1 MSRQLVFELGHR
13 SAHGRD
19 DFLVAPSNE
28 LAVALIDAWPAWPAP
43 VVALS
48 GPQGSG
54 KTHLAEVWRAMSGA
68 VRFGASVLNNADV
81 PAMVATGKLIIEDIA
96 TLTDNAERN
105 LFHLLNLVKEAN
117 LSKAESASMLITSR
131 DAPAHLGVKLPDLS
145 SRLKALPH
153 AALGLPDDALLTG
166 VLVKLFDDRQLR
178 VTEPLITY
186 LASRIERSIAI
197 AHSVVEALDRAS
209 LSGKR
214 PITVP
219 LAAQILDELAAK

>member
-19 DFLVAPSNE
+19 DFLVAPSNK

-54 KTHLAEVWRAMSGA
+54 KTHLAEVWHAMSGA
-68 VRFGASVLNNADV
+68 VCFEASVLDDADV
-81 PAMVATGKLIIEDIA
+81 PALVARGRLIIEDIE
-96 TLTDNAERN
+96 TLSDTAERN
-105 LFHLLNLVKEAN
+105 LFHLLNLVKE
-117 LSKAESASMLITSR
+117 EGASMLLTSR
-131 DAPAHLGVKLPDLS
+131 KAPAHLGIKLPDLS

-178 VTEPLITY
+178 VAEPLITY

-197 AHSVVEALDRAS
+197 ARDTVEALDRAS

-219 LAAQILDELAAK
+219 LAAQILDEMDAK